1 MKERSGSWLHS
12 LSQSTSEVQLAWE
25 EGCLP
30 SSPLPPPQVDGNV
43 ATSYNLLWGTLF
55 SCGGWNLVPGCLWR
69 TQTPTEKNDVIPLLP
84 RLSCGSF
91 LDLGALIH

>member
-1 MKERSGSWLHS
+1 MEERSGSWLHS

-55 SCGGWNLVPGCLWR
+55 PVAAGAWYQDACGGLGR
-69 TQTPTEKNDVIPLLP
+69 LL
-84 RLSCGSF
+84 RKMTSF
-91 LDLGALIH
+91 LCSLDSAVDHF